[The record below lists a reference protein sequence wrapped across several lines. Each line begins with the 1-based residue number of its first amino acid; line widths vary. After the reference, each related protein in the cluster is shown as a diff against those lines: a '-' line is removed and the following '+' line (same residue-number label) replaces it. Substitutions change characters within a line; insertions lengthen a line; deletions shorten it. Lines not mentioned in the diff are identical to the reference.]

1 MKNLWDPEAA
11 AQFEENTLQMR
22 VYTSRLLGQNS
33 DLVLHGGGNTS
44 VKIQQTNL
52 FGEAED
58 ILCVKG
64 SGNNLSTIDEY
75 GFTPLRLKTLR
86 KLAALENISD
96 AEMIRQQ
103 QMAKSNPDALN
114 PSVEALLHAIIP
126 FTWIDHTHADAVVTL
141 TNTPE
146 GTELIRKI
154 YGERLLLIPYVM
166 PGFKLSRKVFEMT
179 KNVDWTQFEG
189 MILLNHG
196 IFSFGDSARESYT
209 RMIDLVS
216 LAEEFLATNSSIANT
231 TVPEKEKVKT
241 VALDSVPGK
250 DKDEAQ
256 RKTVAPDSVPG
267 KEELLKLAGIRR
279 KVSEISGSASL
290 AQLNFSSEAR
300 TFAKLTNVKEI
311 ASRGPITSD
320 HLIRTK
326 PVPAIID
333 PENPQQSLDDFS
345 SAYKAYFERHTNGEQ
360 KCLDSAPRW
369 AVWPGHGTISF
380 GANLTESAIVSDIA
394 EHTVKAIQLAEN
406 LTAEGSSGG
415 WQPVSEKHLF
425 EAEYWEL
432 QQAKLKS
439 ENDNQG
445 AQKTI
450 PEFQGKIAIV
460 SGAASGIGLACARE
474 LFAQGAVVVGLDLNP
489 EISTI
494 FCDSGMLGLQ
504 CDVTDQKAVIEAVA
518 ETVRQFGGI
527 DILVLN
533 AGTFPAGQTIEEM
546 DEQTWSR
553 SLEINLT
560 APQQLLQ
567 ACVPFLKEGLDPAV
581 VFMASR
587 NVPAPG
593 AGASAYSVPKAGQ
606 TQLARIAALELGK
619 FGIRVNILHPD
630 CVYDTGLWTPEALE
644 RSAKRYGLTVEQY
657 KSRNILKIDVKT
669 KEVASMVCAMS
680 GAVFA
685 KTTGAQIPID
695 GGSERVI

>member
-1 MKNLWDPEAA
+1 MKNLWDPEAV
-11 AQFEENTLQMR
+11 AQFEENTLQLR

-58 ILCVKG
+58 ILYVKG
-64 SGNNLSTIDEY
+64 SGCDLATIDED
-75 GFTPLRLKTLR
+75 GFTPLLLKTLR

-96 AEMIRQQ
+96 VEMLRQQ
-103 QMAKSNPDALN
+103 QMAKSNPDAPN

-126 FTWIDHTHADAVVTL
+126 FNWIDHTHADAVVTL

-146 GTELIRKI
+146 GNELIRKI

-179 KNVDWTQFEG
+179 TKIDWTQFEG

-196 IFSFGDSARESYT
+196 IFSFGDTALESYT

-216 LAEEFLATNSSIANT
+216 LAEDFLAKNSTLTNTAAT
-231 TVPEKEKVKT
+231 E
-241 VALDSVPGK
+241 SVPGK
-250 DKDEAQ
+250 A
-256 RKTVAPDSVPG
+256 
-267 KEELLKLAGIRR
+267 ELLKLACIRR
-279 KVSEISGSASL
+279 KVSAIRGTGSL
-290 AQLNFSSEAR
+290 AQLNFSKEAR

-311 ASRGPITSD
+311 ATRGPITSD

-326 PVPAIID
+326 SVPAIID
-333 PENPQQSLDDFS
+333 PENPQRSLDEFS

-380 GANLTESAIVSDIA
+380 GANLTESGIVSDIA

-406 LTAEGSSGG
+406 LTSEGSSGR
-415 WQPVSEKHLF
+415 WEPVSEKHLF
-425 EAEYWEL
+425 EAEYWVL

-439 ENDNQG
+439 ENVNHG
-445 AQKTI
+445 VQKTI
-450 PEFQGKIAIV
+450 SEFQGKIAIV

-489 EISTI
+489 EISKI
-494 FCDSGMLGLQ
+494 FCEPGMLGLQ

-546 DEQTWSR
+546 GEQTWSR

-630 CVYDTGLWTPEALE
+630 CVYDTGLWTPDALE

-669 KEVASMVCAMS
+669 KEVARMVCAMS

>member
-1 MKNLWDPEAA
+1 MKNLWDPEAV
-11 AQFEENTLQMR
+11 AQFEENTLQLR

-44 VKIQQTNL
+44 VKNQQTNL

-58 ILCVKG
+58 ILYVKG
-64 SGNNLSTIDEY
+64 SGCDLATIDED
-75 GFTPLRLKTLR
+75 GFTPLLLKTLR

-96 AEMIRQQ
+96 VEMIRQQ
-103 QMAKSNPDALN
+103 QMAKSNPDAPN

-126 FTWIDHTHADAVVTL
+126 FDWIDHTHADAVVTL
-141 TNTPE
+141 TNTPK
-146 GTELIRKI
+146 GNELIRKI

-179 KNVDWTQFEG
+179 KKIDWTQFEG

-196 IFSFGDSARESYT
+196 IFSFGDTALESYT

-216 LAEEFLATNSSIANT
+216 LAEDFLAKNSTLANT
-231 TVPEKEKVKT
+231 ATTE
-241 VALDSVPGK
+241 SVPGK
-250 DKDEAQ
+250 A
-256 RKTVAPDSVPG
+256 
-267 KEELLKLAGIRR
+267 ELLKLACIRR
-279 KVSEISGSASL
+279 KVSAIRGTGSL
-290 AQLNFSSEAR
+290 AQLNFSTEAR

-311 ASRGPITSD
+311 ATRGPITSD

-326 PVPAIID
+326 SVPAIID
-333 PENPQQSLDDFS
+333 PENPQRSLDEFS

-380 GANLTESAIVSDIA
+380 GANLTESGIVSDIA

-406 LTAEGSSGG
+406 LTSEGSSGG

-425 EAEYWEL
+425 EAEYWVL

-439 ENDNQG
+439 ENVSQG
-445 AQKTI
+445 EQITKS
-450 PEFQGKIAIV
+450 EFQGKIAIV

-489 EISTI
+489 EISKI
-494 FCDSGMLGLQ
+494 FCEPGMLGLQ

-546 DEQTWSR
+546 GEQTWSR

-630 CVYDTGLWTPEALE
+630 CVYDTGLWTPDALE

-669 KEVASMVCAMS
+669 KEVARMVCAMS

>member
-1 MKNLWDPEAA
+1 MKNLWDPEAV
-11 AQFEENTLQMR
+11 AQFEENTLQLR

-58 ILCVKG
+58 ILYVKG
-64 SGNNLSTIDEY
+64 SGCDLATIDED
-75 GFTPLRLKTLR
+75 GFTPLLLKTLR

-96 AEMIRQQ
+96 VEMIRQQ
-103 QMAKSNPDALN
+103 QMAKSNPDAPN

-126 FTWIDHTHADAVVTL
+126 FNWIDHTHADAVVTL

-146 GTELIRKI
+146 GNELIRNI

-179 KNVDWTQFEG
+179 KKIDWTQFEG

-196 IFSFGDSARESYT
+196 IFSFGDTALESYT

-216 LAEEFLATNSSIANT
+216 LAEDFLAKNSTLTNTAAT
-231 TVPEKEKVKT
+231 E
-241 VALDSVPGK
+241 SVPGK
-250 DKDEAQ
+250 A
-256 RKTVAPDSVPG
+256 
-267 KEELLKLAGIRR
+267 ELLKLACIRR
-279 KVSEISGSASL
+279 KVSAIRGTGSL
-290 AQLNFSSEAR
+290 AQLNFSTEAR

-311 ASRGPITSD
+311 ATRGPITSD

-326 PVPAIID
+326 SVPAIID
-333 PENPQQSLDDFS
+333 PENPQRSLDEFS

-380 GANLTESAIVSDIA
+380 GANLTESGIVSDIA

-406 LTAEGSSGG
+406 LTSEGSSGR

-425 EAEYWEL
+425 EAEYWVL

-439 ENDNQG
+439 ENVNQG
-445 AQKTI
+445 EQKTI
-450 PEFQGKIAIV
+450 SEFQGKIAIV

-489 EISTI
+489 EISKI
-494 FCDSGMLGLQ
+494 FCEPGMLGLQ

-546 DEQTWSR
+546 GEQTWSR

-630 CVYDTGLWTPEALE
+630 CVYDTGLWTPDALE

-669 KEVASMVCAMS
+669 KEVARMVCAMS

>member
-1 MKNLWDPEAA
+1 MKNLWDPEAV
-11 AQFEENTLQMR
+11 AQFEENTLQLR

-44 VKIQQTNL
+44 VKNQQTNL

-58 ILCVKG
+58 ILYVKG
-64 SGNNLSTIDEY
+64 SGCDLATIDED
-75 GFTPLRLKTLR
+75 GFTPLLLKTLR

-96 AEMIRQQ
+96 VEMIRQQ
-103 QMAKSNPDALN
+103 QMAKSNPDAPN

-126 FTWIDHTHADAVVTL
+126 FDWIDHTHADAVVTL

-146 GTELIRKI
+146 GNELIRKI

-179 KNVDWTQFEG
+179 KKIDWTQFEG

-196 IFSFGDSARESYT
+196 IFSFGDTALESYT

-216 LAEEFLATNSSIANT
+216 LAEDFLAKNSTLTNTAT
-231 TVPEKEKVKT
+231 TE
-241 VALDSVPGK
+241 SVPGK
-250 DKDEAQ
+250 A
-256 RKTVAPDSVPG
+256 
-267 KEELLKLAGIRR
+267 ELLKLACIRR
-279 KVSEISGSASL
+279 KVSAIRGTGSL
-290 AQLNFSSEAR
+290 AQLNFSTEAR

-311 ASRGPITSD
+311 ATRGPITSD

-326 PVPAIID
+326 SVPAIID
-333 PENPQQSLDDFS
+333 PENPQRSLDEFS

-380 GANLTESAIVSDIA
+380 GANLTESGIVSDIA

-406 LTAEGSSGG
+406 LTSEGSSGG

-425 EAEYWEL
+425 EAEYWVL

-439 ENDNQG
+439 ENVSQG
-445 AQKTI
+445 EQITKS
-450 PEFQGKIAIV
+450 EFQGKIAIV

-489 EISTI
+489 EISKI
-494 FCDSGMLGLQ
+494 FCEPGMLGLQ

-546 DEQTWSR
+546 GEQTWSR

-630 CVYDTGLWTPEALE
+630 CVYDTGLWTPDALE

-669 KEVASMVCAMS
+669 KEVARMVCAMS

>member
-11 AQFEENTLQMR
+11 AQFEENTLQLR

-58 ILCVKG
+58 ILYVKG
-64 SGNNLSTIDEY
+64 SGCDLATIDED
-75 GFTPLRLKTLR
+75 GFTPLLLKTLR
-86 KLAALENISD
+86 KLAALEKISD
-96 AEMIRQQ
+96 VEMIRQQ
-103 QMAKSNPDALN
+103 QMAKSNPDAPN

-126 FTWIDHTHADAVVTL
+126 FDWIDHTHADAVVTL

-146 GTELIRKI
+146 GNELIRKI

-179 KNVDWTQFEG
+179 TKIDWTQFEG

-196 IFSFGDSARESYT
+196 IFSFGDTALESYT

-216 LAEEFLATNSSIANT
+216 LAEDFLAKYSILTNTAAT
-231 TVPEKEKVKT
+231 E
-241 VALDSVPGK
+241 SVPGK
-250 DKDEAQ
+250 AK
-256 RKTVAPDSVPG
+256 
-267 KEELLKLAGIRR
+267 LLKLASIRR
-279 KVSEISGSASL
+279 KVSALRGTASL
-290 AQLNFSSEAR
+290 AQLNFSTEAR

-311 ASRGPITSD
+311 ATRGPITSD

-326 PVPAIID
+326 SVPAIID
-333 PENPQQSLDDFS
+333 PENPQRSLDEFS

-380 GANLTESAIVSDIA
+380 GANLTESGIVSDIA

-406 LTAEGSSGG
+406 LTSEGSSGG

-425 EAEYWEL
+425 EAEYWVL

-439 ENDNQG
+439 ENVNQG
-445 AQKTI
+445 EQKTI
-450 PEFQGKIAIV
+450 SEFQGKIAIV

-489 EISTI
+489 EISKI
-494 FCDSGMLGLQ
+494 FCEPGMLGLQ

-546 DEQTWSR
+546 GEQTWSR

-567 ACVPFLKEGLDPAV
+567 ACVPFLKEGIDPAV

-630 CVYDTGLWTPEALE
+630 CVYDTGLWTPDALE

-669 KEVASMVCAMS
+669 KEVARMVCAMS

>member
-1 MKNLWDPEAA
+1 MKNLWDPKAA
-11 AQFEENTLQMR
+11 AKFEEDTLQLR

-33 DLVLHGGGNTS
+33 ALVLHGGGNTS
-44 VKIQQTNL
+44 VKVKQINL
-52 FGEAED
+52 FGEEEN
-58 ILCVKG
+58 ILYVKG
-64 SGNNLSTIDEY
+64 SGNNLATIDEQ

-86 KLAALENISD
+86 KLAELENISD
-96 AEMIRQQ
+96 AEMLRQQ
-103 QMAKSNPDALN
+103 QMAKSNPDAHN

-146 GTELIRKI
+146 GEELIRKI
-154 YGERLLLIPYVM
+154 YGERLLVIPYVM
-166 PGFKLSRKVFEMT
+166 PGFKLARKVIEMT
-179 KNVDWTQFEG
+179 QQIDWTQFEG
-189 MILLNHG
+189 MVLLNHG
-196 IFSFGDSARESYT
+196 IFSFGDSARESYG
-209 RMIDLVS
+209 RMIKLVS
-216 LAEEFLATNSSIANT
+216 LAENYLAKNSKVANT
-231 TVPEKEKVKT
+231 LANGSVPEMNANEPQSITTASV
-241 VALDSVPGK
+241 SVPGK
-250 DKDEAQ
+250 AD
-256 RKTVAPDSVPG
+256 
-267 KEELLKLAGIRR
+267 LLKLAGIRR
-279 KVSEISGSASL
+279 KASEICGSAML
-290 AQLNFSSEAR
+290 TQLNFSSEALA
-300 TFAKLTNVKEI
+300 FANISNVKDI
-311 ASRGPITSD
+311 ATRGPITSD
-320 HLIRTK
+320 HIIRTK
-326 PVPAIID
+326 PVPVIIA

-345 SAYKAYFERHTNGEQ
+345 AAYEAYFERYTNGTQ
-360 KCLDSAPRW
+360 KCLDTAPRW
-369 AVWPGHGTISF
+369 AVWKGHGTIAF
-380 GANLTESAIVSDIA
+380 GTDLTESGIVSEIT
-394 EHTVKAIQLAEN
+394 EHTVKAIQFAEN
-406 LTAEGSSGG
+406 LIIEGSSGG

-432 QQAKLKS
+432 QQAKLKP
-439 ENDNQG
+439 ENVIQC
-445 AQKTI
+445 AQKTS

-474 LFAQGAVVVGLDLNP
+474 LLAQGAVVVGLDLNP
-489 EISTI
+489 EILNI
-494 FCDSGMLGLQ
+494 FCESGMLGLL
-504 CDVTDQKAVIEAVA
+504 CDLTDQKAVIEAVA

-606 TQLARIAALELGK
+606 TQLARIAALELGR

-630 CVYDTGLWTPEALE
+630 CVYDTGLWTPEVLE

-657 KSRNILKIDVKT
+657 KSRNILKKDVKT
-669 KEVASMVCAMS
+669 KEVARMVCAMA

>member
-1 MKNLWDPEAA
+1 MKNLWDPEAV
-11 AQFEENTLQMR
+11 AQFEENTLLLR

-58 ILCVKG
+58 ILYVKG
-64 SGNNLSTIDEY
+64 SGCDLATIDED
-75 GFTPLRLKTLR
+75 GFTPLLLKTLR

-96 AEMIRQQ
+96 VEMIRQQ
-103 QMAKSNPDALN
+103 QMAKSNPDAPN

-126 FTWIDHTHADAVVTL
+126 FDWIDHTHADAVVTL

-146 GTELIRKI
+146 GNELIRKI

-179 KNVDWTQFEG
+179 KKIDWTQFEG

-196 IFSFGDSARESYT
+196 IFSFGDTALESYT

-216 LAEEFLATNSSIANT
+216 LAEDFLAKYSTLTNTAAT
-231 TVPEKEKVKT
+231 E
-241 VALDSVPGK
+241 SVPGK
-250 DKDEAQ
+250 A
-256 RKTVAPDSVPG
+256 
-267 KEELLKLAGIRR
+267 ELLKLACIRR
-279 KVSEISGSASL
+279 KVSALRGTGSL
-290 AQLNFSSEAR
+290 AQLNFSTEAR

-311 ASRGPITSD
+311 ATRGPITSD

-326 PVPAIID
+326 SVPAIID
-333 PENPQQSLDDFS
+333 PENPQRSLDEFS

-380 GANLTESAIVSDIA
+380 GANLTESGIVSDIA

-406 LTAEGSSGG
+406 LTSEGSSGR

-425 EAEYWEL
+425 EAEYWVL

-439 ENDNQG
+439 ENVNQG
-445 AQKTI
+445 EQKTI
-450 PEFQGKIAIV
+450 SEFQGKIAIV

-489 EISTI
+489 EISKI
-494 FCDSGMLGLQ
+494 FCDPGMFGLQ

-546 DEQTWSR
+546 GEQTWSR

-630 CVYDTGLWTPEALE
+630 CVYDTGLWTPDALE

-669 KEVASMVCAMS
+669 KEVARMVCAMS

>member
-11 AQFEENTLQMR
+11 AQFEENTLQLR

-58 ILCVKG
+58 ILYVKG
-64 SGNNLSTIDEY
+64 SGNNLSTIDEH

-103 QMAKSNPDALN
+103 QMAKSNPDAAN

-179 KNVDWTQFEG
+179 KKIDWTQFEG

-209 RMIDLVS
+209 RMIDLVL
-216 LAEEFLATNSSIANT
+216 LAEEFLATNSSVANT
-231 TVPEKEKVKT
+231 TV
-241 VALDSVPGK
+241 
-250 DKDEAQ
+250 
-256 RKTVAPDSVPG
+256 PDSVPG

-279 KVSEISGSASL
+279 KVSEIRGSASL

-333 PENPQQSLDDFS
+333 QENPQQSLDDFS
-345 SAYKAYFERHTNGEQ
+345 SAYKAYFERNTNGEQ

-394 EHTVKAIQLAEN
+394 EHTVKAIQFAEN
-406 LTAEGSSGG
+406 LTAKGSSAG
-415 WQPVSEKHLF
+415 WKPVSEKHLF

-439 ENDNQG
+439 ENNNQDG
-445 AQKTI
+445 QKTI

-474 LFAQGAVVVGLDLNP
+474 LFSQGAVVVGLDLNP

-504 CDVTDQKAVIEAVA
+504 CDVTDQKEVIEAVA

-630 CVYDTGLWTPEALE
+630 CVYDTGLWTPDALE

-657 KSRNILKIDVKT
+657 KSRNILKIDVKA
-669 KEVASMVCAMS
+669 KEVARMVCAMS

>member
-1 MKNLWDPEAA
+1 MKNLWDPEAV
-11 AQFEENTLQMR
+11 AQFEENTLQLR

-58 ILCVKG
+58 ILYVKG
-64 SGNNLSTIDEY
+64 SGCDLATIDED
-75 GFTPLRLKTLR
+75 GFTPLLLKTLR

-96 AEMIRQQ
+96 VEMIRQQ
-103 QMAKSNPDALN
+103 QMAKSNPDAPN

-126 FTWIDHTHADAVVTL
+126 FDWIDHTHADAVVTL

-146 GTELIRKI
+146 GNELIRKI

-179 KNVDWTQFEG
+179 TKIDWTQFEG

-196 IFSFGDSARESYT
+196 IFSFGDTALESYT

-216 LAEEFLATNSSIANT
+216 LAEDFLAKNSTLTNTAAT
-231 TVPEKEKVKT
+231 E
-241 VALDSVPGK
+241 SVPGK
-250 DKDEAQ
+250 A
-256 RKTVAPDSVPG
+256 
-267 KEELLKLAGIRR
+267 ELLKLACIRR
-279 KVSEISGSASL
+279 KVSAIRGTASL
-290 AQLNFSSEAR
+290 AQLNFSTEAR

-311 ASRGPITSD
+311 ATRGPITSD

-326 PVPAIID
+326 SVPAIID
-333 PENPQQSLDDFS
+333 PENPQRSLDEFS

-380 GANLTESAIVSDIA
+380 GANLTESGIVSDIA

-406 LTAEGSSGG
+406 LTSEGSSGG

-425 EAEYWEL
+425 EAEYWVL

-439 ENDNQG
+439 ENVNQG
-445 AQKTI
+445 EQKTI
-450 PEFQGKIAIV
+450 SEFQGKIAIV

-489 EISTI
+489 EISKI
-494 FCDSGMLGLQ
+494 FCEPGMLGLQ

-546 DEQTWSR
+546 GEQTWSR

-630 CVYDTGLWTPEALE
+630 CVYDTGLWTPDALE

-669 KEVASMVCAMS
+669 KEVARMVCAMS

>member
-1 MKNLWDPEAA
+1 MKNLWDPEAV
-11 AQFEENTLQMR
+11 AQFEENTLQLR

-58 ILCVKG
+58 ILYVKG
-64 SGNNLSTIDEY
+64 SGCDLATIDED
-75 GFTPLRLKTLR
+75 GFTPLLLKTLR

-96 AEMIRQQ
+96 VEMIRQQ
-103 QMAKSNPDALN
+103 QMAKSNPDAPN
-114 PSVEALLHAIIP
+114 PSVEALLHTIIP
-126 FTWIDHTHADAVVTL
+126 FDWIDHTHADAVVTL

-146 GTELIRKI
+146 GNELIRKI

-179 KNVDWTQFEG
+179 TKIDWTQFEG

-196 IFSFGDSARESYT
+196 IFSFGDTARESYT

-216 LAEEFLATNSSIANT
+216 LAEDFLAKNSTLANT
-231 TVPEKEKVKT
+231 AATE
-241 VALDSVPGK
+241 SVPGK
-250 DKDEAQ
+250 A
-256 RKTVAPDSVPG
+256 
-267 KEELLKLAGIRR
+267 ELLKLACIRR
-279 KVSEISGSASL
+279 KVSAIRGTGNL
-290 AQLNFSSEAR
+290 AQLNFSTEAR

-311 ASRGPITSD
+311 ATRGPITSD

-326 PVPAIID
+326 SVPAIID
-333 PENPQQSLDDFS
+333 PENPQRSLDEFS

-369 AVWPGHGTISF
+369 AVWPGHGTIAF
-380 GANLTESAIVSDIA
+380 GANLTESGIVSDIA

-406 LTAEGSSGG
+406 LTAEGFSGG

-425 EAEYWEL
+425 EAEYWVL

-439 ENDNQG
+439 ENVNQG
-445 AQKTI
+445 EQKTI
-450 PEFQGKIAIV
+450 SEFQGKIAIV

-489 EISTI
+489 EISKI
-494 FCDSGMLGLQ
+494 FCEPGMLGLQ

-546 DEQTWSR
+546 GEQTWSR

-630 CVYDTGLWTPEALE
+630 CVYDTGLWTPDALE

-657 KSRNILKIDVKT
+657 KSRNILKIDVKA
-669 KEVASMVCAMS
+669 KEVARMVCAMS

>member
-1 MKNLWDPEAA
+1 MKNLWDPEAV
-11 AQFEENTLQMR
+11 AQFEENTLQLR

-58 ILCVKG
+58 ILYVKG
-64 SGNNLSTIDEY
+64 SGCDLATIDED
-75 GFTPLRLKTLR
+75 GFTPLLLKTLR

-96 AEMIRQQ
+96 VEMIRQQ
-103 QMAKSNPDALN
+103 QMAKSNPDAPN

-126 FTWIDHTHADAVVTL
+126 FDWIDHTHADAVVTL

-146 GTELIRKI
+146 GNELIRKI

-166 PGFKLSRKVFEMT
+166 PGFKLSHKVFEMT
-179 KNVDWTQFEG
+179 KKIDWTQFEG

-196 IFSFGDSARESYT
+196 IFSFGDTALESYT

-216 LAEEFLATNSSIANT
+216 LAEDFLAKNSTLTNTAT
-231 TVPEKEKVKT
+231 TE
-241 VALDSVPGK
+241 SVPGK
-250 DKDEAQ
+250 A
-256 RKTVAPDSVPG
+256 
-267 KEELLKLAGIRR
+267 ELLKLACIRR
-279 KVSEISGSASL
+279 KVSAIRGTGSL
-290 AQLNFSSEAR
+290 AQLNFSTEAR

-311 ASRGPITSD
+311 ATRGPITSD

-326 PVPAIID
+326 SVPAIID
-333 PENPQQSLDDFS
+333 PENPQRSLDEFS

-369 AVWPGHGTISF
+369 AVWPGHGTIAF
-380 GANLTESAIVSDIA
+380 GANLTESGIVSDIA

-406 LTAEGSSGG
+406 LTSEGSSGG

-425 EAEYWEL
+425 EAEYWVL

-439 ENDNQG
+439 ENVNQG
-445 AQKTI
+445 EQITKS
-450 PEFQGKIAIV
+450 EFQGKIAIV

-489 EISTI
+489 EISKI
-494 FCDSGMLGLQ
+494 FCEPGMLGLQ

-546 DEQTWSR
+546 GEQTWSR

-619 FGIRVNILHPD
+619 FGIRVNVLHPD
-630 CVYDTGLWTPEALE
+630 CVYDTGLWTPDALE

-657 KSRNILKIDVKT
+657 KGRNILKIDVKT
-669 KEVASMVCAMS
+669 KEVARMVCAMS

>member
-1 MKNLWDPEAA
+1 MKNLWDPEAV
-11 AQFEENTLQMR
+11 AQFEENTLQLR

-58 ILCVKG
+58 ILYVKG
-64 SGNNLSTIDEY
+64 SGCDLATIDED
-75 GFTPLRLKTLR
+75 GFTPLLLKTLR

-96 AEMIRQQ
+96 VEMIRQQ
-103 QMAKSNPDALN
+103 QMAKSNPDAPN

-126 FTWIDHTHADAVVTL
+126 FDWIDHTHADAVVTL

-146 GTELIRKI
+146 GNELIRKI

-179 KNVDWTQFEG
+179 KKIDWTQFEG

-196 IFSFGDSARESYT
+196 IFSFGDTALESYT

-216 LAEEFLATNSSIANT
+216 LAEDFLAKNSTLTNTAT
-231 TVPEKEKVKT
+231 TE
-241 VALDSVPGK
+241 SVPGK
-250 DKDEAQ
+250 A
-256 RKTVAPDSVPG
+256 
-267 KEELLKLAGIRR
+267 ELLKLACIRR
-279 KVSEISGSASL
+279 KVSAIRGTASL
-290 AQLNFSSEAR
+290 AQLNFSTEAR

-311 ASRGPITSD
+311 ATRGPITSD

-326 PVPAIID
+326 SVPAIID
-333 PENPQQSLDDFS
+333 PENPQRSLDEFS

-380 GANLTESAIVSDIA
+380 GANLTESGIVSDIA

-406 LTAEGSSGG
+406 LTSEGSSGR

-425 EAEYWEL
+425 EAEYWVL

-439 ENDNQG
+439 ENVNQG
-445 AQKTI
+445 EQKTI
-450 PEFQGKIAIV
+450 SEFQGKIAIV

-489 EISTI
+489 EISKI
-494 FCDSGMLGLQ
+494 FCEPGMLGLQ

-546 DEQTWSR
+546 GEQTWSR

-630 CVYDTGLWTPEALE
+630 CVYDTGLWTPDALE

-669 KEVASMVCAMS
+669 KEVARMVCAMS

>member
-1 MKNLWDPEAA
+1 MKNLWDPEAV
-11 AQFEENTLQMR
+11 AQFEENTLQLR

-58 ILCVKG
+58 ILYVKG
-64 SGNNLSTIDEY
+64 SGCDLATIDED
-75 GFTPLRLKTLR
+75 GFTPLLLKTLR

-96 AEMIRQQ
+96 VEMIRQQ
-103 QMAKSNPDALN
+103 QMAKSNPDAPN

-126 FTWIDHTHADAVVTL
+126 FNWIDHTHADAVVTL

-146 GTELIRKI
+146 GNELIRKI

-179 KNVDWTQFEG
+179 TKIDWTQCEG

-196 IFSFGDSARESYT
+196 IFSFGDTARESYT

-216 LAEEFLATNSSIANT
+216 LAEDFLAKNSTLANT
-231 TVPEKEKVKT
+231 AATE
-241 VALDSVPGK
+241 SVPGK
-250 DKDEAQ
+250 KKSDKEND
-256 RKTVAPDSVPG
+256 TVAPDSVPG
-267 KEELLKLAGIRR
+267 KAELLKLACIRR
-279 KVSEISGSASL
+279 KVSAIRGTASL
-290 AQLNFSSEAR
+290 VQLNFSTEAR

-311 ASRGPITSD
+311 ATRGPITSD

-326 PVPAIID
+326 SVPAIID
-333 PENPQQSLDDFS
+333 PENPQRSLDEFS

-380 GANLTESAIVSDIA
+380 GANLTESGIVSDIA

-406 LTAEGSSGG
+406 LTAEGFSGG

-425 EAEYWEL
+425 EAEYWIL

-439 ENDNQG
+439 ENVNQG
-445 AQKTI
+445 EQKTI
-450 PEFQGKIAIV
+450 SEFQGKIAIV

-489 EISTI
+489 EISKI
-494 FCDSGMLGLQ
+494 FCEPGMLGLQ

-546 DEQTWSR
+546 GEQTWSR

-630 CVYDTGLWTPEALE
+630 CVYDTGLWTPDALE

-657 KSRNILKIDVKT
+657 KSRNILKIDVKA
-669 KEVASMVCAMS
+669 KEVARMVCAMS

>member
-1 MKNLWDPEAA
+1 MKNLWDPKVAL
-11 AQFEENTLQMR
+11 QFEENTLQLR

-44 VKIQQTNL
+44 VKLQQANL
-52 FGEAED
+52 FGEEED
-58 ILCVKG
+58 ILYVKG
-64 SGNNLSTIDEY
+64 SGNNLATIDAD
-75 GFTPLRLKTLR
+75 GFTPLLLKTLR
-86 KLAALENISD
+86 KLAELENISD

-103 QMAKSNPDALN
+103 QMAMSNPDAPN

-146 GTELIRKI
+146 GSELIQKI
-154 YGERLLLIPYVM
+154 YGERLLVIPYVM
-166 PGFKLSRKVFEMT
+166 PGFKLARKVVEIT
-179 KNVDWTQFEG
+179 KQVDWRKFEG
-189 MILLNHG
+189 MVLLNHG
-196 IFSFGDSARESYT
+196 IFSFGDTARESYG
-209 RMIDLVS
+209 RMIKLVS
-216 LAEEFLATNSSIANT
+216 LSENYLAKYSRVANKTAKGALPEMNANEPQSI
-231 TVPEKEKVKT
+231 
-241 VALDSVPGK
+241 
-250 DKDEAQ
+250 
-256 RKTVAPDSVPG
+256 RVAPDSFPE
-267 KEELLKLAGIRR
+267 KEELLKLACIRR
-279 KVSEISGSASL
+279 KVSEIRGSAIL
-290 AQLNFSSEAR
+290 AQLNFGTEAC
-300 TFAKLTNVKEI
+300 TFANLTNVKEI
-311 ASRGPITSD
+311 ATRGPITSD

-326 PVPAIID
+326 PAPAIID
-333 PENPQQSLDDFS
+333 LENPQQSLDNFS
-345 SAYKAYFERHTNGEQ
+345 AAYEAYFERNTNGEQ
-360 KCLDSAPRW
+360 RCLDSAPRW
-369 AVWPGHGTISF
+369 AVWPGHGTVAF
-380 GANLTESAIVSDIA
+380 GDDLTESGIISDIV

-406 LTAEGSSGG
+406 LVGERSSGV
-415 WQPVSEKHLF
+415 WQPVSEEHLF

-432 QQAKLKS
+432 QQAKLK
-439 ENDNQG
+439 
-445 AQKTI
+445 QKI
-450 PEFQGKIAIV
+450 IDQEDQKVIQEFQGKIAIV

-474 LFAQGAVVVGLDLNP
+474 LLAQGAVVVGLDINP

-494 FCDSGMLGLQ
+494 FCESGMLGLQ
-504 CDVTDQKAVIEAVA
+504 CDVTDQKAVLYAVEEA
-518 ETVRQFGGI
+518 VRQFGGI

-546 DEQTWSR
+546 DERTWTR

-630 CVYDTGLWTPEALE
+630 CVYDTGLWTPDALE
-644 RSAKRYGLTVEQY
+644 HSAKRYGLTVEQY

-669 KEVASMVCAMS
+669 KEVARMVCAMV

>member
-1 MKNLWDPEAA
+1 MKNLWDPEAV
-11 AQFEENTLQMR
+11 AQFEENTLQLR

-58 ILCVKG
+58 ILYVKG
-64 SGNNLSTIDEY
+64 SGCDLATIDED
-75 GFTPLRLKTLR
+75 GFTPLLLKTLR

-96 AEMIRQQ
+96 VEMIRQQ
-103 QMAKSNPDALN
+103 QMAKSNPDAPN

-126 FTWIDHTHADAVVTL
+126 FDWIDHTHADAVVTL

-146 GTELIRKI
+146 GNELIRKI

-179 KNVDWTQFEG
+179 KKIDWTQFEG

-196 IFSFGDSARESYT
+196 IFSFGDTALESYT

-216 LAEEFLATNSSIANT
+216 LAEDFLAKNSTLTNTAAT
-231 TVPEKEKVKT
+231 E
-241 VALDSVPGK
+241 SVPGK
-250 DKDEAQ
+250 A
-256 RKTVAPDSVPG
+256 
-267 KEELLKLAGIRR
+267 ELLKLACIRR
-279 KVSEISGSASL
+279 KVSAIRGTGSL
-290 AQLNFSSEAR
+290 AQLNFSTEAR

-311 ASRGPITSD
+311 ATRGPITSD

-326 PVPAIID
+326 SVPAIID
-333 PENPQQSLDDFS
+333 PENPQRSLDEFS

-380 GANLTESAIVSDIA
+380 GANLTESGIVSDIA

-406 LTAEGSSGG
+406 LTSEASSGG

-425 EAEYWEL
+425 EAEYWVL

-439 ENDNQG
+439 ENVNQG
-445 AQKTI
+445 EQKTI
-450 PEFQGKIAIV
+450 SEFQGKIAIV

-489 EISTI
+489 EISKI
-494 FCDSGMLGLQ
+494 FCEPGMLGLQ

-546 DEQTWSR
+546 GEQTWSR

-630 CVYDTGLWTPEALE
+630 CVYDTGLWTPDALE

-669 KEVASMVCAMS
+669 KEVARMVCAMS

>member
-1 MKNLWDPEAA
+1 MKNLWDPEAV
-11 AQFEENTLQMR
+11 AQFEENTLQLR

-58 ILCVKG
+58 ILYVKG
-64 SGNNLSTIDEY
+64 SGCDLATIDED
-75 GFTPLRLKTLR
+75 GFTPLLLKTLR

-96 AEMIRQQ
+96 VEMIRQQ
-103 QMAKSNPDALN
+103 QMAKSNPDAPN

-126 FTWIDHTHADAVVTL
+126 FNWIDHTHADAVVTL

-146 GTELIRKI
+146 GNELIRKI

-179 KNVDWTQFEG
+179 TKIDWTQCEG

-196 IFSFGDSARESYT
+196 IFSFGDTARESYT

-216 LAEEFLATNSSIANT
+216 LAEDFLAKNSTLANT
-231 TVPEKEKVKT
+231 AATE
-241 VALDSVPGK
+241 SVPGK
-250 DKDEAQ
+250 A
-256 RKTVAPDSVPG
+256 
-267 KEELLKLAGIRR
+267 ELLKLACIRR
-279 KVSEISGSASL
+279 KVSAIRGTASL
-290 AQLNFSSEAR
+290 VQLNFSTEAR

-311 ASRGPITSD
+311 ATRGPITSD

-326 PVPAIID
+326 SVPAIID
-333 PENPQQSLDDFS
+333 PENPQRSLDEFS

-369 AVWPGHGTISF
+369 AVWPGHGTIAF
-380 GANLTESAIVSDIA
+380 GANLTESGIVSDIA

-406 LTAEGSSGG
+406 LTAEGFSGG

-425 EAEYWEL
+425 EAEYWVL

-439 ENDNQG
+439 ENVNQG
-445 AQKTI
+445 EQKTI
-450 PEFQGKIAIV
+450 SEFQGKIAIV

-489 EISTI
+489 EISKI
-494 FCDSGMLGLQ
+494 FCEPGMLGLQ

-546 DEQTWSR
+546 GEQTWSR

-630 CVYDTGLWTPEALE
+630 CVYDTGLWTPDALE

-657 KSRNILKIDVKT
+657 KSRNILKIDVKA
-669 KEVASMVCAMS
+669 KEVARMVCAMS

>member
-1 MKNLWDPEAA
+1 MKNFWDPEAV
-11 AQFEENTLQMR
+11 AQFEENTLQLR

-58 ILCVKG
+58 ILYVKG
-64 SGNNLSTIDEY
+64 SGCDLATIDED
-75 GFTPLRLKTLR
+75 GFTPLLLKTLR

-96 AEMIRQQ
+96 VEMIRQQ
-103 QMAKSNPDALN
+103 QMAKSNPDAPT

-126 FTWIDHTHADAVVTL
+126 FDWIDHTHADAVVTL

-146 GTELIRKI
+146 GNELIRKI

-179 KNVDWTQFEG
+179 KKIDWTQFEG

-196 IFSFGDSARESYT
+196 IFSFGDTALESYT

-216 LAEEFLATNSSIANT
+216 LAEDFLAKNSTLTN
-231 TVPEKEKVKT
+231 T
-241 VALDSVPGK
+241 VATESVPGK
-250 DKDEAQ
+250 A
-256 RKTVAPDSVPG
+256 
-267 KEELLKLAGIRR
+267 ELLKLACIRR
-279 KVSEISGSASL
+279 KVSAIRGTGSL
-290 AQLNFSSEAR
+290 AQLNFSTEAR

-311 ASRGPITSD
+311 ATRGPITSD

-326 PVPAIID
+326 SVPAIID
-333 PENPQQSLDDFS
+333 PENPQRSLDEFS

-380 GANLTESAIVSDIA
+380 GANLTESGIVSDIA

-406 LTAEGSSGG
+406 LTSEGSSGG

-425 EAEYWEL
+425 EAEYWVL

-439 ENDNQG
+439 ENVNQG
-445 AQKTI
+445 EQKTI
-450 PEFQGKIAIV
+450 SEFQGKIAIV

-489 EISTI
+489 EISKI
-494 FCDSGMLGLQ
+494 FCEPGMLGLQ

-546 DEQTWSR
+546 GEQTWSR

-630 CVYDTGLWTPEALE
+630 CVYDTGLWTPDALE

-669 KEVASMVCAMS
+669 KEVARMVCAMS

>member
-1 MKNLWDPEAA
+1 MKNLWDPEAV
-11 AQFEENTLQMR
+11 AQFEENTLQLR

-58 ILCVKG
+58 ILYVKG
-64 SGNNLSTIDEY
+64 SGCDLATIDED
-75 GFTPLRLKTLR
+75 GFTPLLLKTLR

-96 AEMIRQQ
+96 VEMIRQQ
-103 QMAKSNPDALN
+103 QMAKSNPDAPT

-126 FTWIDHTHADAVVTL
+126 FDWIDHTHADAVVTL
-141 TNTPE
+141 TNTP
-146 GTELIRKI
+146 GGNELIRKI

-179 KNVDWTQFEG
+179 TKIDWTQFEG

-196 IFSFGDSARESYT
+196 IFSFGDTALESYT

-216 LAEEFLATNSSIANT
+216 LAEDFLAKNSTLTNTAAT
-231 TVPEKEKVKT
+231 E
-241 VALDSVPGK
+241 SVPGK
-250 DKDEAQ
+250 A
-256 RKTVAPDSVPG
+256 
-267 KEELLKLAGIRR
+267 ELLKLACIRR
-279 KVSEISGSASL
+279 KVSAIRGTGSL
-290 AQLNFSSEAR
+290 AQLNFSTEAR

-311 ASRGPITSD
+311 ATRGPITSD

-326 PVPAIID
+326 SVPAIID
-333 PENPQQSLDDFS
+333 PENPQRSLDEFS

-380 GANLTESAIVSDIA
+380 GANLTESGIVSDIA

-406 LTAEGSSGG
+406 LTAEGFSGG

-425 EAEYWEL
+425 EAEYWVL

-439 ENDNQG
+439 ENVNQG
-445 AQKTI
+445 EQKTI
-450 PEFQGKIAIV
+450 SEFQGKIAIV

-489 EISTI
+489 EISKI
-494 FCDSGMLGLQ
+494 FCDPGMLGLQ

-546 DEQTWSR
+546 GEQTWSR

-567 ACVPFLKEGLDPAV
+567 ACVPFLKEGIDPAV

-630 CVYDTGLWTPEALE
+630 CVYDTGLWTPDALE

-657 KSRNILKIDVKT
+657 KSRNILKIDVKA
-669 KEVASMVCAMS
+669 KEVARMVCAMS

>member
-1 MKNLWDPEAA
+1 MKNLWDPEAV
-11 AQFEENTLQMR
+11 AQFEENTLQLR

-44 VKIQQTNL
+44 VKNQQTNL

-58 ILCVKG
+58 ILYVKG
-64 SGNNLSTIDEY
+64 SGCDLATIDED
-75 GFTPLRLKTLR
+75 GFTPLLLKTLR
-86 KLAALENISD
+86 KLAALEKISD
-96 AEMIRQQ
+96 VEMIRQQ
-103 QMAKSNPDALN
+103 QMAKSNPDAPN
-114 PSVEALLHAIIP
+114 PSVEALLHTIIP
-126 FTWIDHTHADAVVTL
+126 FDWIDHTHADAVVTL

-146 GTELIRKI
+146 GNELIRKI

-179 KNVDWTQFEG
+179 KKIDWTQFEG

-196 IFSFGDSARESYT
+196 IFSFGDTALESYT

-216 LAEEFLATNSSIANT
+216 LAEDFLAKNSTLTNTAT
-231 TVPEKEKVKT
+231 TE
-241 VALDSVPGK
+241 SVPGK
-250 DKDEAQ
+250 A
-256 RKTVAPDSVPG
+256 
-267 KEELLKLAGIRR
+267 ELLKLACIRR
-279 KVSEISGSASL
+279 KVSAIRGTGSL
-290 AQLNFSSEAR
+290 AQLNFSTEAR

-311 ASRGPITSD
+311 ATRGPITSD

-326 PVPAIID
+326 SVPAIID
-333 PENPQQSLDDFS
+333 PENPQRSLDEFS

-380 GANLTESAIVSDIA
+380 GANLTESGIVSDIA

-406 LTAEGSSGG
+406 LTSEGSSGR

-425 EAEYWEL
+425 EAEYWVL
-432 QQAKLKS
+432 QQAKLES
-439 ENDNQG
+439 ENVSQG
-445 AQKTI
+445 EQITKS
-450 PEFQGKIAIV
+450 EFQGKIAIV

-489 EISTI
+489 EISKI
-494 FCDSGMLGLQ
+494 FCEPGMLGLQ

-546 DEQTWSR
+546 GEQTWSR

-630 CVYDTGLWTPEALE
+630 CVYDTGLWTPDALE

-669 KEVASMVCAMS
+669 KEVARMVCAMS

>member
-1 MKNLWDPEAA
+1 MKNLWDPEAV
-11 AQFEENTLQMR
+11 AQFEENTLQLR

-44 VKIQQTNL
+44 VKNQQTNL

-58 ILCVKG
+58 ILYVKG
-64 SGNNLSTIDEY
+64 SGCDLATIDED
-75 GFTPLRLKTLR
+75 GFTPLLLKTLR

-96 AEMIRQQ
+96 VEMIRQQ
-103 QMAKSNPDALN
+103 QMAKINPDAPN

-126 FTWIDHTHADAVVTL
+126 FDWIDHTHADAVVTL
-141 TNTPE
+141 TNTP
-146 GTELIRKI
+146 GGNELIRKI

-179 KNVDWTQFEG
+179 KKIDWTQFEG

-196 IFSFGDSARESYT
+196 IFSFGDTALESYT

-216 LAEEFLATNSSIANT
+216 LAEDFLEKNSTLTNTATT
-231 TVPEKEKVKT
+231 E
-241 VALDSVPGK
+241 SVPGK
-250 DKDEAQ
+250 A
-256 RKTVAPDSVPG
+256 
-267 KEELLKLAGIRR
+267 ELLKLACIRR
-279 KVSEISGSASL
+279 KVSAIRGTASL
-290 AQLNFSSEAR
+290 AQLNFSTEAR

-311 ASRGPITSD
+311 ATRGPITSD

-326 PVPAIID
+326 SVPAIID
-333 PENPQQSLDDFS
+333 PENPQRSLDEFS

-380 GANLTESAIVSDIA
+380 GSNLTESGIVSDIA

-406 LTAEGSSGG
+406 LTAEGFSGG

-425 EAEYWEL
+425 EAEYWVL

-439 ENDNQG
+439 ENVNQG
-445 AQKTI
+445 EQKTI
-450 PEFQGKIAIV
+450 SEFQGKIAIV

-489 EISTI
+489 EISKI
-494 FCDSGMLGLQ
+494 FCEPGMLGLQ

-546 DEQTWSR
+546 GEQTWSK

-630 CVYDTGLWTPEALE
+630 CVYDTGLWTPDALE

-669 KEVASMVCAMS
+669 KEVARMVCAMS

>member
-1 MKNLWDPEAA
+1 MKNLWDPEAV
-11 AQFEENTLQMR
+11 AQFEENTLQLR

-58 ILCVKG
+58 ILYVKG
-64 SGNNLSTIDEY
+64 SGCDLATIDED
-75 GFTPLRLKTLR
+75 GFTPLLLKTLR

-96 AEMIRQQ
+96 VEMIRQQ
-103 QMAKSNPDALN
+103 QMAKSNPDAPN

-126 FTWIDHTHADAVVTL
+126 FDWIDHTHADAVVTL

-146 GTELIRKI
+146 GNELIRKI

-179 KNVDWTQFEG
+179 KKIDWTQFEG

-196 IFSFGDSARESYT
+196 IFSFGDTALESYT

-216 LAEEFLATNSSIANT
+216 LAEDFLAKNSTLANT
-231 TVPEKEKVKT
+231 AATE
-241 VALDSVPGK
+241 SVPGK
-250 DKDEAQ
+250 A
-256 RKTVAPDSVPG
+256 
-267 KEELLKLAGIRR
+267 ELLKLACIRR
-279 KVSEISGSASL
+279 KVSALRGTASL
-290 AQLNFSSEAR
+290 AQLNFSTEAR

-311 ASRGPITSD
+311 ATRGPITSD

-326 PVPAIID
+326 SVPAIID
-333 PENPQQSLDDFS
+333 PENPQRSLDEFS

-380 GANLTESAIVSDIA
+380 GANLTESGIVSDIA

-406 LTAEGSSGG
+406 LTAEGFSGG

-425 EAEYWEL
+425 EAEYWVL

-439 ENDNQG
+439 ENVNQG
-445 AQKTI
+445 EQKTI
-450 PEFQGKIAIV
+450 SEFQGKIAIV

-489 EISTI
+489 EISKI
-494 FCDSGMLGLQ
+494 FCEPGMLGLQ

-546 DEQTWSR
+546 GEQTWSR

-630 CVYDTGLWTPEALE
+630 CVYDTGLWTPDALE

-669 KEVASMVCAMS
+669 KEVARMVCAMS

>member
-1 MKNLWDPEAA
+1 M
-11 AQFEENTLQMR
+11 
-22 VYTSRLLGQNS
+22 V
-33 DLVLHGGGNTS
+33 
-44 VKIQQTNL
+44 
-52 FGEAED
+52 
-58 ILCVKG
+58 
-64 SGNNLSTIDEY
+64 
-75 GFTPLRLKTLR
+75 
-86 KLAALENISD
+86 
-96 AEMIRQQ
+96 
-103 QMAKSNPDALN
+103 
-114 PSVEALLHAIIP
+114 
-126 FTWIDHTHADAVVTL
+126 
-141 TNTPE
+141 
-146 GTELIRKI
+146 
-154 YGERLLLIPYVM
+154 
-166 PGFKLSRKVFEMT
+166 
-179 KNVDWTQFEG
+179 
-189 MILLNHG
+189 
-196 IFSFGDSARESYT
+196 
-209 RMIDLVS
+209 
-216 LAEEFLATNSSIANT
+216 
-231 TVPEKEKVKT
+231 
-241 VALDSVPGK
+241 
-250 DKDEAQ
+250 
-256 RKTVAPDSVPG
+256 
-267 KEELLKLAGIRR
+267 
-279 KVSEISGSASL
+279 
-290 AQLNFSSEAR
+290 QLNFSAKAR

-311 ASRGPITSD
+311 ATRGPITSD

-326 PVPAIID
+326 SVPAIID
-333 PENPQQSLDDFS
+333 PENPQRSLDEFS

-369 AVWPGHGTISF
+369 AVWPGHGTIAF
-380 GANLTESAIVSDIA
+380 GANLTESGIVSDIA

-406 LTAEGSSGG
+406 LTAEGFSGG

-425 EAEYWEL
+425 EAEYWVL

-439 ENDNQG
+439 ENVNQG
-445 AQKTI
+445 EQKTI
-450 PEFQGKIAIV
+450 SEFQGKIAIV

-489 EISTI
+489 EISKI
-494 FCDSGMLGLQ
+494 FCEPGMLGLQ

-546 DEQTWSR
+546 GEQTWSR

-593 AGASAYSVPKAGQ
+593 AGASAYSVPKAGL

-630 CVYDTGLWTPEALE
+630 CVYDTGLWTPDALE

-657 KSRNILKIDVKT
+657 KSRNILKIDVKA
-669 KEVASMVCAMS
+669 KEVARMVCAMS

>member
-1 MKNLWDPEAA
+1 MKNLWDPEAV
-11 AQFEENTLQMR
+11 AQFEENTLQLR

-58 ILCVKG
+58 ILYVKG
-64 SGNNLSTIDEY
+64 SGCDLATIDED
-75 GFTPLRLKTLR
+75 GFTPLLLKTLR

-96 AEMIRQQ
+96 VEMIRQQ
-103 QMAKSNPDALN
+103 QMAKSNPDAPN

-126 FTWIDHTHADAVVTL
+126 FNWIDHTHADAVVTL

-146 GTELIRKI
+146 GNELIRKI

-179 KNVDWTQFEG
+179 TKIDWTQFEG

-196 IFSFGDSARESYT
+196 IFSFGDTALESYT

-216 LAEEFLATNSSIANT
+216 LAEDFLAKNSTLTNTAAT
-231 TVPEKEKVKT
+231 E
-241 VALDSVPGK
+241 SVPGK
-250 DKDEAQ
+250 A
-256 RKTVAPDSVPG
+256 
-267 KEELLKLAGIRR
+267 ELLKLACIRR
-279 KVSEISGSASL
+279 KVSAIRGTGSL
-290 AQLNFSSEAR
+290 AQLNFSKEAR

-311 ASRGPITSD
+311 ATRGPITSD

-326 PVPAIID
+326 SVPAIID
-333 PENPQQSLDDFS
+333 PENPQRSLDEFS

-380 GANLTESAIVSDIA
+380 GANLTESGIVSDIA

-406 LTAEGSSGG
+406 LTSEGSSGR

-425 EAEYWEL
+425 EAEYWVL

-439 ENDNQG
+439 ENVNHG
-445 AQKTI
+445 VQKTI
-450 PEFQGKIAIV
+450 SEFQGKIAIV

-489 EISTI
+489 EISKI
-494 FCDSGMLGLQ
+494 FCEPGMLGLQ

-546 DEQTWSR
+546 GEQTWSR

-630 CVYDTGLWTPEALE
+630 CVYDTGLWTPDALE

-669 KEVASMVCAMS
+669 KEVARMVCAMS

>member
-1 MKNLWDPEAA
+1 MKNLWDPEAV
-11 AQFEENTLQMR
+11 AQFEENTLQLR

-58 ILCVKG
+58 ILYVKG
-64 SGNNLSTIDEY
+64 SGCDLATIDED
-75 GFTPLRLKTLR
+75 GFTPLLLKTLR

-96 AEMIRQQ
+96 VEMIRQQ
-103 QMAKSNPDALN
+103 QMAKSNPDAPN

-126 FTWIDHTHADAVVTL
+126 FDWIDHTHADAVVTL

-146 GTELIRKI
+146 GNELIRKI

-179 KNVDWTQFEG
+179 KKIDWTQFEG

-196 IFSFGDSARESYT
+196 IFSFGDTALESYT

-216 LAEEFLATNSSIANT
+216 LAEDFLAKNSTLANT
-231 TVPEKEKVKT
+231 AATE
-241 VALDSVPGK
+241 SVPGK
-250 DKDEAQ
+250 A
-256 RKTVAPDSVPG
+256 
-267 KEELLKLAGIRR
+267 ELLKLACIRR
-279 KVSEISGSASL
+279 KVSAIRGTGSL
-290 AQLNFSSEAR
+290 AQLNFSTEAR

-311 ASRGPITSD
+311 ATRGPITSD

-326 PVPAIID
+326 SVPAIID
-333 PENPQQSLDDFS
+333 PENPQRSLDEFS

-380 GANLTESAIVSDIA
+380 GANLTESGIVSDIA

-406 LTAEGSSGG
+406 LTSEGSSGS

-425 EAEYWEL
+425 EAEYWVL

-439 ENDNQG
+439 ENVNQG
-445 AQKTI
+445 EQITKS
-450 PEFQGKIAIV
+450 EFQGKIAIV

-489 EISTI
+489 EISKI
-494 FCDSGMLGLQ
+494 FCEPGMLGLQ

-546 DEQTWSR
+546 GEQTWSR

-630 CVYDTGLWTPEALE
+630 CVYDTGLWTPDALE

-657 KSRNILKIDVKT
+657 KSRNILKIDVKA
-669 KEVASMVCAMS
+669 KEVARMVCAMS

>member
-1 MKNLWDPEAA
+1 MKNLWDPEAV
-11 AQFEENTLQMR
+11 AQFEENTLQLR

-58 ILCVKG
+58 ILYVKG
-64 SGNNLSTIDEY
+64 SGCDLATIDED
-75 GFTPLRLKTLR
+75 GFTPLLLKTLR

-96 AEMIRQQ
+96 VEMIRQQ
-103 QMAKSNPDALN
+103 QMAKSNPDAPN

-126 FTWIDHTHADAVVTL
+126 FDWIDHTHADAVVTL

-146 GTELIRKI
+146 GNELIRKI

-179 KNVDWTQFEG
+179 TKIDWTQFEG

-196 IFSFGDSARESYT
+196 IFSFGDTALESYT

-216 LAEEFLATNSSIANT
+216 LAEDFLAKNSTLTNTAT
-231 TVPEKEKVKT
+231 TE
-241 VALDSVPGK
+241 SVPGK
-250 DKDEAQ
+250 A
-256 RKTVAPDSVPG
+256 
-267 KEELLKLAGIRR
+267 ELLKLACIRR
-279 KVSEISGSASL
+279 KVSAIRGTGSL
-290 AQLNFSSEAR
+290 AQLNFSTEAR

-311 ASRGPITSD
+311 ATRGPITSD

-326 PVPAIID
+326 SVPAIID
-333 PENPQQSLDDFS
+333 PENPQRSLDEFS

-380 GANLTESAIVSDIA
+380 GANLTESGIVSDIA

-406 LTAEGSSGG
+406 LTSEGSSGR

-425 EAEYWEL
+425 EAEYWVL

-439 ENDNQG
+439 ENVNQG
-445 AQKTI
+445 EQKTI
-450 PEFQGKIAIV
+450 SEFQGKIAIV

-489 EISTI
+489 EISKI
-494 FCDSGMLGLQ
+494 FCEPGMLGLQ

-546 DEQTWSR
+546 GEQTWSR

-630 CVYDTGLWTPEALE
+630 CVYDTGLWTPDALE

-669 KEVASMVCAMS
+669 KEVARMVCAMS

>member
-1 MKNLWDPEAA
+1 MKNLWDPEAV
-11 AQFEENTLQMR
+11 AQFEENTLLLR

-58 ILCVKG
+58 ILYVKG
-64 SGNNLSTIDEY
+64 SGCDLATIDED
-75 GFTPLRLKTLR
+75 GFTPLLLKTLR

-96 AEMIRQQ
+96 VEMIRQQ
-103 QMAKSNPDALN
+103 QMAKSNPDAPN

-126 FTWIDHTHADAVVTL
+126 FDWIDHTHADAVVTL

-146 GTELIRKI
+146 GNELIRKI

-179 KNVDWTQFEG
+179 KKIDWTQFEG

-196 IFSFGDSARESYT
+196 IFSFGDTALESYT

-216 LAEEFLATNSSIANT
+216 LAEDFLAKNSTLANT
-231 TVPEKEKVKT
+231 AATE
-241 VALDSVPGK
+241 SVPGK
-250 DKDEAQ
+250 A
-256 RKTVAPDSVPG
+256 
-267 KEELLKLAGIRR
+267 ELLKLACIRR
-279 KVSEISGSASL
+279 KVSALRGTASL
-290 AQLNFSSEAR
+290 AQLNFSTEAR

-311 ASRGPITSD
+311 ATRGPITSD

-326 PVPAIID
+326 SVPAIID
-333 PENPQQSLDDFS
+333 QENPQRSLDEFS
-345 SAYKAYFERHTNGEQ
+345 SAYKAYFERHANGEQ

-380 GANLTESAIVSDIA
+380 GANLTESGIVSDIA

-406 LTAEGSSGG
+406 LTSEGSSGR

-425 EAEYWEL
+425 EAEYWVL

-439 ENDNQG
+439 ENVNQG
-445 AQKTI
+445 EQKTI
-450 PEFQGKIAIV
+450 SEFQGKIAIV

-489 EISTI
+489 EISKI
-494 FCDSGMLGLQ
+494 FCEPGMLGLQ
-504 CDVTDQKAVIEAVA
+504 CDVTDQKAVIESVA

-546 DEQTWSR
+546 GEQTWSR

-630 CVYDTGLWTPEALE
+630 CVYDTGLWTPDALE

-669 KEVASMVCAMS
+669 KEVARMVCAMS